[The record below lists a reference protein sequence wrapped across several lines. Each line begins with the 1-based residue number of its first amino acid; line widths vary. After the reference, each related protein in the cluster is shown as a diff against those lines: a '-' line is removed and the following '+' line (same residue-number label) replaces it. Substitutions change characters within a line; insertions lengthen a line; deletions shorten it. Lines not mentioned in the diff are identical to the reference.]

1 MKFFLPAANDAA
13 QAEQAYREMCQIY
26 RGGARLLRVRDLE
39 GRVRDLEGA
48 IRAGET
54 PNSRRIHG
62 CDGSN
67 GRR

>member
-39 GRVRDLEGA
+39 GA